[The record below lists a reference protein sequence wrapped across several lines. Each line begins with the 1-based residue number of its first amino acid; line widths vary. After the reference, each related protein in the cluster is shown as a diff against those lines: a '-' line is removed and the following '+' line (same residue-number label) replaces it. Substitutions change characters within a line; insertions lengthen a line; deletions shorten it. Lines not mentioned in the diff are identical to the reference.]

1 MDSLVNKKIR
11 TYGRKK
17 ARGLSDRQSSAL
29 SIGLDSYK
37 IDVPTEKTY
46 LMHAFGSDVNYEKLI
61 VEIGFG
67 HGERLID
74 QAVNHPRY
82 AFIGCE
88 PFENG
93 VAKAITKIQETGI
106 KNVRIFMGDSREL
119 LERAS
124 DKSVSEFYIM
134 FPDPWPKKRH
144 AKRRLVSTE
153 FLELI
158 VPLLL
163 DDGFIRLASDCD
175 HYIEHVI
182 EVVKEHN
189 ANHDIELELSGR
201 SLEELRNKPADWGE
215 TRYEKKAISKG
226 RQCYYLTIF
235 RRSN

>member
-1 MDSLVNKKIR
+1 MDSLVNKRLR

-17 ARGLSDRQSSAL
+17 ARGLSGRQSSAL
-29 SIGLDSYK
+29 LIGLDSYK
-37 IDVPTEKTY
+37 IDIPTEKTD
-46 LMHAFGSDVNYEKLI
+46 LMQAFGTGVKYEKLI

-74 QAVNHPRY
+74 QAASHPRY

-93 VAKAITKIQETGI
+93 VAKAITKIQETNVT
-106 KNVRIFMGDSREL
+106 NVRIFMGDSREL

-144 AKRRLVSTE
+144 VKRRLVSIE
-153 FLELI
+153 FLELV

-163 DDGFIRLASDCD
+163 DGGIIRLASDCD
-175 HYIEHVI
+175 HYIEHVF
-182 EVVKEHN
+182 EVVKEYN
-189 ANHDIELELSGR
+189 ANHGIKLKLSGY
-201 SLEELRNKPADWGE
+201 SLEELKNKPADWGE

-226 RQCYYLTIF
+226 KQCYYLTMF